1 MEDTNT
7 RNRRGK
13 TQGDASELG
22 VVRVF
27 YNPGP
32 DAEDRLRRLF
42 SLLVKYATR
51 DGQSA
56 SEKDSPPDAM
66 HVGDHPEAEA

>member
-1 MEDTNT
+1 MEDTKTGNS
-7 RNRRGK
+7 RGRPE
-13 TQGDASELG
+13 GHAPEIG

-27 YNPGP
+27 SNSGP

-51 DGQSA
+51 DGHAESG
-56 SEKDSPPDAM
+56 KDSPPDAR